1 MSAYCRHTPQSG
13 RSGFGQPKPSAERPL
28 QEDNVPIRTPTG
40 LDQSNPIGHVF
51 LRGNG
56 KQGRM
61 GWSSAPK
68 VEALRQEWIDS
79 QSPQDQKKI
88 AIQIQAR
95 ALEDLP
101 YVPLGQYFL
110 PTAFRKNIAG
120 VLDGFVLFWNVR

>member
-1 MSAYCRHTPQSG
+1 
-13 RSGFGQPKPSAERPL
+13 
-28 QEDNVPIRTPTG
+28 
-40 LDQSNPIGHVF
+40 VF

-88 AIQIQAR
+88 AIQIQTR